1 MEPPPDGDEEPTAGP
16 DGLYILQLP
25 LHSTAVA
32 SKVSITPGHDRAILQ
47 PALHGLAVPAVR
59 GRSPGHD
66 RSVSVRAA

>member
-47 PALHGLAVPAVR
+47 PALHRLAVPAVR